1 MTDKDR
7 TEKFTGTREVIE
19 AHKFDQ
25 QKLADY
31 LADHV
36 EGFEGPLDVRQFKGG
51 QSNPTYQL
59 TTPTQKYV
67 LRRKP
72 PGKLLPSAH
81 AVDREYRIIS
91 ALYDLG
97 FPVPKPYLL
106 CSDESIVGTM
116 FFVME
121 CVEGRIF
128 WDSTLAALAMS
139 ERQVIYDTMNETI
152 AQLHAIDYEAAG
164 LSDYGKPG
172 NYIGRQIS
180 RWSRQ
185 YQASQTDDITE
196 MNRLMEWLP
205 ENLPQDETTSIVH
218 GDFRLDNIIFHPSEP
233 KILAVLDWELSTL
246 GHPLADFT
254 YHLMVWRMPGFDGPQ
269 SSLKGADLSSL
280 GIPSEADYVAAY
292 CRRTA
297 RDRIDHLDFYFAYN
311 LFRLAAI
318 LQGIAGRVRDGT
330 AASPHAADMAA
341 RVRPLAEEAWRIAQ
355 SGK

>member
-1 MTDKDR
+1 MSDTDR
-7 TEKFTGTREVIE
+7 TEKFSGTRDVIE

-25 QKLADY
+25 NKLADY
-31 LADHV
+31 LADHI
-36 EGFEGPLDVRQFKGG
+36 EGYEGPLDVRQFKGG

-81 AVDREYRIIS
+81 AVDREYKIIR

-97 FPVPKPYLL
+97 FPVPKPFLL

-116 FFVME
+116 FFIME

-128 WDSTLAALAMS
+128 WDSTLAALAAS
-139 ERQVIYDTMNETI
+139 ERGAIYHAMNQTI
-152 AQLHAIDYEAAG
+152 ARLHVIDYGAAG
-164 LSDYGKPG
+164 LSDFGKPG

-180 RWSRQ
+180 RWSKQ
-185 YQASQTDDITE
+185 YQASETDQITE

-205 ENLPQDETTSIVH
+205 ENLPEDDTTSIVH

-233 KILAVLDWELSTL
+233 KILAILDWELSTL

-254 YHLMVWRMPGFDGPQ
+254 YHLMAWRMPDFGGPQ
-269 SSLKGADLSSL
+269 SSLKGADLRSL

-292 CRRTA
+292 CRKTG

-330 AASPHAADMAA
+330 AASPHAAEMAG
-341 RVRPLAEEAWRIAQ
+341 RVRPLAEQAWRIAQ
-355 SGK
+355 SS